1 MYTCCCLWHMDC
13 KEVQCTCTNKCRMV
27 NTYVYKCT
35 SKPVKLTLH
44 FEAGTNLRQ
53 LNLLPT
59 FNFLVCVMSLM
70 KKTNYIT
77 IGCCKTPRVG
87 SCMRH
92 ITNYDRFNINFCS
105 SLTGNVHNGEC
116 FSDLNE
122 IKSSSFEKVIIRLES
137 SFGTGNKYFKML
149 FT

>member
-1 MYTCCCLWHMDC
+1 MCD
-13 KEVQCTCTNKCRMV
+13 V
-27 NTYVYKCT
+27 
-35 SKPVKLTLH
+35 
-44 FEAGTNLRQ
+44 
-53 LNLLPT
+53 
-59 FNFLVCVMSLM
+59 FNE
-70 KKTNYIT
+70 KKNNYIT
-77 IGCCKTPRVG
+77 IDCCKTPRVG

-92 ITNYDRFNINFCS
+92 ITNYARFNINLCS
-105 SLTGNVHNGEC
+105 SNVYNGQR